1 VVFMAR
7 LLREQDKLKTEA
19 PTDRLSKR
27 KPTDKAIWSG
37 APNTKKCN
45 KHFREQR
52 KLGWGPNKEKCEKH
66 FVDQSKLGWLRRHP
80 RKAKPLSI
88 VNKIA
93 SK

>member
-1 VVFMAR
+1 MAR
-7 LLREQDKLKTEA
+7 LLREQDKLKTGA

-37 APNTKKCN
+37 APNTKKCI
-45 KHFREQR
+45 KHFRE
-52 KLGWGPNKEKCEKH
+52 
-66 FVDQSKLGWLRRHP
+66 QSKLGWLRRHP
-80 RKAKPLSI
+80 RKAKPVSI